1 MTRVVLAVLL
11 GASALVQQ
19 PTFRTPEQPTF
30 RTATE
35 LVRIDALVERDG
47 TPVLGLAADD
57 FEVLDDGKPQRV
69 MSLRQMGPVAVGVA
83 LDTSGSMTGDR
94 FARAGDATL
103 VLLRQLHPDESSVVV
118 GFSNLVTRLIPAGT
132 PVADWPR
139 LLGAAK
145 SGGST
150 GLTDGMYAAVLACDT
165 GPGSKL
171 LVLLTDGRNYGSWLS
186 ARSAIDAARRHEVVI
201 YPVGVGVDDGLVV
214 PFIGTPMIP
223 ADRGTTTTHGGQP
236 PKMREETGGDGM
248 KLLKVIATATGGRA
262 IKADWKSDLTGT
274 FRQILEEYRQRYIIA
289 FSPEGVPKGDG
300 WHTLEVRLKHGPK
313 ANIHARAGYWT
324 R

>member
-1 MTRVVLAVLL
+1 MTRVALALLL
-11 GASALVQQ
+11 GASAVAQQ
-19 PTFRTPEQPTF
+19 PTFRTT
-30 RTATE
+30 TE

-47 TPVLGLAADD
+47 TPVLGLTADD
-57 FEVLDDGKPQRV
+57 LEVLDDGKPQRV

-94 FARAGDATL
+94 FARASAATL
-103 VLLRQLHPDESSVVV
+103 VLLQQLHADESSVVV

-139 LLGAAK
+139 LLGAAT

-150 GLTDGMYAAVLACDT
+150 GLADGTYFAVLACDT

-201 YPVGVGVDDGLVV
+201 YPVGVGVDDA
-214 PFIGTPMIP
+214 F
-223 ADRGTTTTHGGQP
+223 
-236 PKMREETGGDGM
+236 GGDGLR
-248 KLLKVIATATGGRA
+248 LLKVIANATGGRA
-262 IKADWKSDLTGT
+262 IKADWTTDLTAT
-274 FRQILEEYRQRYIIA
+274 FRRILDEYRQRYIIA

-300 WHTLEVRLKHGPK
+300 WHTLEVRLKRGVK
-313 ANIHARAGYWT
+313 ANVHARAGYWAN
-324 R
+324 

>member
-1 MTRVVLAVLL
+1 MTRAAFALLL
-11 GASALVQQ
+11 GASVVAQQ

-30 RTATE
+30 RSTTE

-47 TPVLGLAADD
+47 RPIVGLTAED

-69 MSLRQMGPVAVGVA
+69 MTLRQMGPVAVGVA

-94 FARAGDATL
+94 FARASEATL
-103 VLLRQLHPDESSVVV
+103 VLLQQLHADESSVVV

-132 PVADWPR
+132 PVANWPR

-150 GLTDGMYAAVLACDT
+150 GLADGTYAAVLACDT

-201 YPVGVGVDDGLVV
+201 YPVGVGVDDELVASSAR
-214 PFIGTPMIP
+214 GSRMP
-223 ADRGTTTTHGGQP
+223 ADLGSTEHGGVPLQ
-236 PKMREETGGDGM
+236 MREVTGGDGLR
-248 KLLKVIATATGGRA
+248 LLKVIANATGGRA
-262 IKADWKSDLTGT
+262 IKADWTTDLTAT

-300 WHTLEVRLKHGPK
+300 WHTLEVRLKRGGT
-313 ANIHARAGYWT
+313 ANVHARAGYWA

>member
-1 MTRVVLAVLL
+1 MTRVALALLL
-11 GASALVQQ
+11 GAAAVAQQ
-19 PTFRTPEQPTF
+19 PTFRTT
-30 RTATE
+30 TE

-47 TPVLGLAADD
+47 TPVPGLTADD

-69 MSLRQMGPVAVGVA
+69 TSLRQMGPVAVGVA
-83 LDTSGSMTGDR
+83 LDTSGSMSGER
-94 FARAGDATL
+94 FARASAATL
-103 VLLRQLHPDESSVVV
+103 VLLQQLHADESSVVL
-118 GFSNLVTRLIPAGT
+118 GFSNQVTRLIPAGS

-139 LLGAAK
+139 LLGATT

-150 GLTDGMYAAVLACDT
+150 GLADGTYAAVLACDT

-201 YPVGVGVDDGLVV
+201 YPVGVDVDEV
-214 PFIGTPMIP
+214 F
-223 ADRGTTTTHGGQP
+223 
-236 PKMREETGGDGM
+236 GGDGLR
-248 KLLKVIATATGGRA
+248 LLRLIANATGGRA
-262 IKADWKSDLTGT
+262 ITADRTTDLTAT

-289 FSPEGVPKGDG
+289 FSPEGVPTGDG
-300 WHTLEVRLKHGPK
+300 WHTLDVRLQGGAK
-313 ANIHARAGYWT
+313 ATVHARAGYWA